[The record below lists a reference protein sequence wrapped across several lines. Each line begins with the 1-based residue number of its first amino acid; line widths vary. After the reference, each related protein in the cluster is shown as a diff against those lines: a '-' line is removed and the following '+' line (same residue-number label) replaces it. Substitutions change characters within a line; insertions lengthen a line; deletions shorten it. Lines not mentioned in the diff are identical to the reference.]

1 MSHSRDA
8 HVPSVTGYGD
18 TSPAKLGKRVLST
31 KSLPC
36 GRGTG
41 VLNVAL

>member
-8 HVPSVTGYGD
+8 NDPSVAGYGD
-18 TSPAKLGKRVLST
+18 TSPAKLGRRVLST
-31 KSLPC
+31 RPSPC

>member
-1 MSHSRDA
+1 VRSALARGYPTI
-8 HVPSVTGYGD
+8 VPSDGHT
-18 TSPAKLGKRVLST
+18 TSNRLLST
-31 KSLPC
+31 KPSPC